1 MLILLLNSL
10 ASTHQNI
17 DGEPQPSTINQ
28 VEAPEAQNP
37 TLAEFEVEN
46 SSLLSKICKLIP
58 IGSMTSNLPAIPL
71 L

>member
-1 MLILLLNSL
+1 MLILLLNTL
-10 ASTHQNI
+10 ASAHQNL
-17 DGEPQPSTINQ
+17 DSDPQPSTTNQ

-37 TLAEFEVEN
+37 TLAEFKVEN
-46 SSLLSKICKLIP
+46 TSLLSKMCKLIP

>member
-1 MLILLLNSL
+1 MLILLLNTL
-10 ASTHQNI
+10 ASAHQNL
-17 DGEPQPSTINQ
+17 DSDPQPSTTNQ

-37 TLAEFEVEN
+37 NLAEFKVEN
-46 SSLLSKICKLIP
+46 SSLLSKMCKLIP